1 LNQCK
6 IAWNPITYPP
16 PFSFWKD
23 FTFPEFIHR
32 GWGGGGNWDDL
43 NHFAFCRVQYVQYTA
58 TDWSEPPRPDPVHTR
73 FPRHVY
79 FYFHFLSISF
89 SSAEWWED

>member
-1 LNQCK
+1 VQNRVKSNHISSSLFLLK
-6 IAWNPITYPP
+6 RFHISRVY
-16 PFSFWKD
+16 SS
-23 FTFPEFIHR
+23 R
-32 GWGGGGNWDDL
+32 VRGGNWDDL
-43 NHFAFCRVQYVQYTA
+43 NHFAFRRVQYVQYTA
-58 TDWSEPPRPDPVHTR
+58 TDWSEPTPPDPVHTR